1 MWGVDRIHPNPEAH
15 RRLGLEAMA
24 ALGLP
29 VPPPRAMHGAT
40 RCRRARAEERW
51 TAISGHAHW
60 LVEYAGPWVRRRLRG
75 ESSGDT
81 VTAKRPVLRPLNER

>member
-1 MWGVDRIHPNPEAH
+1 
-15 RRLGLEAMA
+15 MA

-29 VPPPRAMHGAT
+29 VPAAEGDAWRDPLPPRE
-40 RCRRARAEERW
+40 AEERW